1 MSEDEVIEVVSAS
14 NGHHG
19 NNGMASEENG
29 RESSEDLDQHTDELK
44 PYDDLPGAPM
54 DCILNQKK
62 FVKRFEY
69 LKGIWDS
76 SAYNLKPEHE
86 RNKSE
91 LREKM
96 RKLR

>member
-14 NGHHG
+14 ADNGHHG
-19 NNGMASEENG
+19 TASDENG

-62 FVKRFEY
+62 FVNRFEH
-69 LKGIWDS
+69 LKSIWDT
-76 SAYNLKPEHE
+76 SAYHLKPEQE

-96 RKLR
+96 RMLR